1 MDSGKSAYA
10 VKYDLTNC
18 ESEPIHLIRFVQSH
32 ACLLACRLPDLQI
45 QQISDNA
52 GLFLGHS
59 VDILLEHTLNNF
71 FDSTT
76 IGQIKEG
83 LAAPDGFR
91 GINPIKTTVYNAGQA
106 HFYNIIGHVNPDNLL
121 ILEIEPIADNISTS
135 KFQYILSNAIQNVQE
150 ASIDDLF
157 EVTASE
163 VKKITQYDRVMVYRF
178 DQDYNGEVIA
188 EAKEE
193 HLEPYLNLR
202 YPASDIPKQ
211 ARELFLKNKVR
222 LLKDVKSE
230 PARVFPLVNP
240 ETKQPLD
247 MTDTVARGL
256 SPIHLEYLSNMGVGG
271 SLSIAIILNEQLWG
285 LIACHHTT
293 SKYLDYSLRMTCQF
307 IGQIFSGHLALQAA
321 NDYRE
326 SILESNIT
334 RTTLFEQ
341 MSSDYDILHGL
352 TKEDISILDLVDCQ
366 GAAVITENQITLLGK
381 TPKEEELRELANW
394 LEDKTNTVVF
404 TTVEL
409 PNIYPPSLAFKDT
422 AAGLMAIKF
431 TDEPSEYVLWFRPET
446 VQEVYWG
453 GNPKKAVV
461 QKNEGTRI
469 SPRKSFVKW
478 KELVKNTAIPWQ
490 KFERNTAIALR
501 NDIKAFIIQ
510 KYKEIQ
516 KLNQQVLS
524 AYKELES
531 FSYSVS
537 HDLRAP
543 LRNIDGF
550 AQILKEDYSNN
561 LDEYGLEVLNTIIES
576 ANRMNKLIT
585 DILSYSKLGRAN
597 MIFDELD
604 TCELIKSIL
613 KEFSYGKVKDQLN
626 VKISGKLPSIYG
638 DQILLRQ
645 LFFNIISN
653 AIKYSEKEEKPV
665 IEISGQSEA
674 EQVIIVIKDNGI
686 GFDMKY
692 AEKIFGVFNRLVSEM
707 EFEGTGIG
715 LAIVNR
721 IIEKHSGE
729 IKVEST
735 LGVGTTFFVK
745 LPTKAFAV
753 VKKETEKEL

>member
-18 ESEPIHLIRFVQSH
+18 DSEPIHLIRFVQSH

-52 GLFLGHS
+52 ELFLGHS
-59 VDILLEHTLNNF
+59 AGKLLDSTLNEL
-71 FDSTT
+71 FDAVTL
-76 IGQIKEG
+76 GQIKEG
-83 LAAPDGFR
+83 LSAPDSFR
-91 GINPIKTTVYNAGQA
+91 GVNPIKTTIGKSGQTN
-106 HFYNIIGHVNPDNLL
+106 FYNIIAHVNNDNLL

-150 ASIDDLF
+150 ASMATLF
-157 EVTASE
+157 EVTARE
-163 VKKITQYDRVMVYRF
+163 VKKITQYDRVMLYRF

-188 EAKEE
+188 EAKEA
-193 HLEPYLNLR
+193 HLEPFLNLR

-230 PARVFPLVNP
+230 PARVLPLVHP
-240 ETKQPLD
+240 ETRQPLD
-247 MTDTVARGL
+247 MTHTVARGL
-256 SPIHLEYLSNMGVGG
+256 SPIHLEYLVNMGVGG
-271 SLSIAIILNEQLWG
+271 SLSIAIVLNDQLWG

-293 SKYLDYSLRMTCQF
+293 SKYLDYSLRIACQF

-326 SILESNIT
+326 STLESNIT

-352 TKEDISILDLVDCQ
+352 TKEKVSILDLVDCQ

-381 TPKEEELRELANW
+381 TPKEGEVRQLAIW
-394 LEDKTNTVVF
+394 LEDKTNTAVF

-409 PNIYPPSLAFKDT
+409 PNIYPSALAFKDT

-431 TDEPSEYVLWFRPET
+431 TDKPSEYVLWFRPET

-453 GNPKKAVV
+453 GNPEKAVV
-461 QKNEGTRI
+461 PKKDGTRI
-469 SPRKSFVKW
+469 SPRRSFNKW
-478 KELVKNTAIPWQ
+478 KDLVNNTARPWQ

-510 KYKEIQ
+510 KFKEIK

-550 AQILKEDYSNN
+550 AQILKEDYGDN
-561 LDEYGLEVLNTIIES
+561 LDEYGLEVLDTIIES

-585 DILSYSKLGRAN
+585 DILSFSKLGRAN

-604 TCELIKSIL
+604 TYKLLKSIL
-613 KEFSYGKVKDQLN
+613 KEFSYGKDKDQLN

-638 DQILLRQ
+638 DQTLLRQ

-653 AIKYSEKEEKPV
+653 AIKYSQKEEKQV

-674 EQVIIVIKDNGI
+674 EQVIIAIKDNGI

-721 IIEKHSGE
+721 IIEKHGGE

-735 LGVGTTFFVK
+735 LGVGTTFLVK
-745 LPTKAFAV
+745 LPTKAFSV
-753 VKKETEKEL
+753 PKNVTEGKV